1 MLHSLVFLLLGLF
14 FQSLNAK
21 INTDVHLNQ
30 QPRAKVIVQRTPL
43 EQAIDLA
50 LKTKIGQQFKH
61 DIAELVRQGK
71 IRVTAL
77 EVRHYG
83 ESGEGCVMRVGQ
95 YYYEGLFM
103 VLNEKQTVAEL
114 ASSLIHEADHYRQIK
129 RINSEKPAAPVKIA
143 WLEISA
149 FATQLEFIEAL
160 ENQGLTDRKV
170 LFIAG
175 GKIVFD
181 IMAAARTAKNQP
193 SDQAYKAAMDKM
205 IEFGYPRQELE
216 RILVAKNP
224 THCQGAALPDKAGK
238 MLNQ

>member
-1 MLHSLVFLLLGLF
+1 MRHSLWGVLFGLF
-14 FQSLNAK
+14 FIGSNAK
-21 INTDVHLNQ
+21 ASTDVHSSQ
-30 QPRAKVIVQRTPL
+30 QPPAKVAVRLSPL

-61 DIAELVRQGK
+61 DIAELARQGK
-71 IRVTAL
+71 IRVVAL
-77 EVRHYG
+77 EARHYG
-83 ESGEGCVMRVGQ
+83 ESGEGCVIRAGQ

-129 RINSEKPAAPVKIA
+129 RINSEKPATPVTIA

-149 FATQLEFIEAL
+149 FATQLDFIEAL
-160 ENQGLTDRKV
+160 ENQGLTDRKA
-170 LFIAG
+170 LFKAG

-181 IMAAARTAKNQP
+181 IMATARAAKNQP
-193 SDQAYKAAMDKM
+193 SDQAYKAAMGKM

-216 RILVAKNP
+216 RILVVKNP
-224 THCQGAALPDKAGK
+224 THCQGAVLPDKAGK
-238 MLNQ
+238 MLNH